1 MAGAGWT
8 ALVEDLE
15 APAGILSDFDC
26 AWAMPVTKM
35 QLATETNKIE
45 DREIPVIAVLSVY
58 NMEDSTP
65 VWRITNSI
73 TVFKT
78 FVTSATEN
86 FSNFSNE
93 PVSLWIEQLATAD
106 HDAASRLWAHF
117 CQRLMV
123 FARSRMS
130 SSTRRIYD
138 EEDAAVS
145 AFRSLCRG
153 IEAQR
158 FPELGDRGNLW
169 ALLVVI
175 TSRKI
180 ANQFRYEH
188 QERRNSNQTLSESM
202 LQPSNGQVINVLQS
216 LPTHEPTPAF
226 AAEVAD
232 MSEHLMSQLGEP
244 DLQKIV
250 HLKLEGHT
258 NEDIAE
264 LMKITRRTVQRKL
277 ERIRRIWL
285 ESAELP
291 KPKEN

>member
-1 MAGAGWT
+1 M
-8 ALVEDLE
+8 
-15 APAGILSDFDC
+15 
-26 AWAMPVTKM
+26 KM
-35 QLATETNKIE
+35 QLAIQAAKNEE
-45 DREIPVIAVLSVY
+45 QEMPVIAVLSVY
-58 NMEDSTP
+58 NVEDLISACRTST
-65 VWRITNSI
+65 SI
-73 TVFKT
+73 TVCKT
-78 FVTSATEN
+78 SVTFASEN

-93 PVSLWIEQLATAD
+93 PVSLWIEQLAAAD

-130 SSTRRIYD
+130 PSTRRIYD

-158 FPELGDRGNLW
+158 FPDVGDRGNLW

-188 QERRNSNQTLSESM
+188 QQRRNANQTLTESI
-202 LQPSNGQVINVLQS
+202 LQRSDGSSIGVLQS
-216 LPTHEPTPAF
+216 LPTQEPTPAF

-232 MSEHLMSQLGEP
+232 MSEYLMSQLLES

-250 HLKLEGHT
+250 LLKLEGHT
-258 NEDIAE
+258 NEDVAE
-264 LMKITRRTVQRKL
+264 QLNITRRTVQRKL

-285 ESAELP
+285 ESADLP
-291 KPKEN
+291 KPNQN

>member
-1 MAGAGWT
+1 
-8 ALVEDLE
+8 
-15 APAGILSDFDC
+15 
-26 AWAMPVTKM
+26 M
-35 QLATETNKIE
+35 QLATETNKTD
-45 DREIPVIAVLSVY
+45 DREIPVIAILSVY
-58 NMEDSTP
+58 NNGDSKP
-65 VWRITNSI
+65 ANRTNASI
-73 TVFKT
+73 TVSKT
-78 FVTSATEN
+78 FVTSASEN

-93 PVSLWIEQLATAD
+93 PVSLWIEQLAAAD

-130 SSTRRIYD
+130 PSTRRIYD

-175 TSRKI
+175 TSRKV

-188 QERRNSNQTLSESM
+188 QKRRNANQTLSESM
-202 LQPSNGQVINVLQS
+202 LQPSEGSGVSVLQS

-232 MSEHLMSQLGEP
+232 MSEHLMSQLGET

-250 HLKLEGHT
+250 HLKLEGHS
-258 NEDIAE
+258 NEDVAE

-291 KPKEN
+291 KPNEN

>member
-1 MAGAGWT
+1 MT
-8 ALVEDLE
+8 SFSEN
-15 APAGILSDFDC
+15 LSG
-26 AWAMPVTKM
+26 
-35 QLATETNKIE
+35 
-45 DREIPVIAVLSVY
+45 
-58 NMEDSTP
+58 
-65 VWRITNSI
+65 
-73 TVFKT
+73 
-78 FVTSATEN
+78 
-86 FSNFSNE
+86 FSHE
-93 PVSLWIEQLATAD
+93 PVSLWIEQLAAAD

-130 SSTRRIYD
+130 PSTRRVYD
-138 EEDAAVS
+138 EEDAAIS

-158 FPELGDRGNLW
+158 FPEIGDRGNLW

-188 QERRNSNQTLSESM
+188 QQRRNASQTLTETM
-202 LQPSNGQVINVLQS
+202 LQPSGDACVNILQS

-232 MSEHLMSQLGEP
+232 MSEYLMTQLREP
-244 DLQKIV
+244 DLQKLV
-250 HLKLEGHT
+250 LLKLEGHT
-258 NEDIAE
+258 NEEVAE
-264 LMKITRRTVQRKL
+264 LMNITRRTVQRKL

-285 ESAELP
+285 ESAHLP
-291 KPKEN
+291 QPEEN